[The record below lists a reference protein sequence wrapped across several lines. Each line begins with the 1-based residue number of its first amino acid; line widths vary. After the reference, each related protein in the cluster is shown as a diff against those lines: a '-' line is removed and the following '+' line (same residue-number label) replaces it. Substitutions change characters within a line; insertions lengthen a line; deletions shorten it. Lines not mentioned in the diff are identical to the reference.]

1 MGFRRHSCQRNERGE
16 GDAQV
21 KTGIPAIFA
30 VHPLLRTPQMTQPPH
45 PLQSTETDPV
55 RRRAEWSGPAPNT
68 RRPVRP
74 RQSARPAPLDLQKGD
89 WSIFRSRLSN
99 SHGVAQPRTA
109 CGIDSIQK
117 WTCPLYSRHY
127 WTCPP
132 FFHAPLVSSSRRQDL
147 KKGTGPYSVAD
158 RRIPM
163 VLPNR
168 GQRVE
173 SIQSKNGPVPFCH
186 VPLVSSSRRQDL
198 KKGTGP
204 YSVADRR
211 IPMVLPNR
219 GQRVESIQS
228 KNGPVPFCHVPLVS
242 SSRRQSFSK
251 TSWGSPA
258 GTRLA

>member
-21 KTGIPAIFA
+21 KTGIPAFFA

-45 PLQSTETDPV
+45 PLQATETDPV

-74 RQSARPAPLDLQKGD
+74 RQSARPAPLDLKKGTGPYSVAD
-89 WSIFRSRLSN
+89 CRIPMVLTNRGQRVESIRSKN
-99 SHGVAQPRTA
+99 GPV
-109 CGIDSIQK
+109 
-117 WTCPLYSRHY
+117 
-127 WTCPP
+127 P
-132 FFHAPLVSSSRRQDL
+132 FFHMPLVSSSRRQDL
-147 KKGTGPYSVAD
+147 KKGTGLYSVAD
-158 RRIPM
+158 CRILM

-168 GQRVE
+168 GQCGQ
-173 SIQSKNGPVPFCH
+173 SIRSKNGPVPFCH
-186 VPLVSSSRRQDL
+186 
-198 KKGTGP
+198 G
-204 YSVADRR
+204 
-211 IPMVLPNR
+211 
-219 GQRVESIQS
+219 
-228 KNGPVPFCHVPLVS
+228 PLVS

>member
-74 RQSARPAPLDLQKGD
+74 RQSARHAPLDLQKGD

-117 WTCPLYSRHY
+117 WTCPLFSHAAGVVEPAPVSEKGDWSIFRSRLSNSH
-127 WTCPP
+127 
-132 FFHAPLVSSSRRQDL
+132 
-147 KKGTGPYSVAD
+147 GVAQPRTAWAID
-158 RRIPM
+158 
-163 VLPNR
+163 
-168 GQRVE
+168 
-173 SIQSKNGPVPFCH
+173 SI
-186 VPLVSSSRRQDL
+186 
-198 KKGTGP
+198 
-204 YSVADRR
+204 
-211 IPMVLPNR
+211 
-219 GQRVESIQS
+219 
-228 KNGPVPFCHVPLVS
+228 
-242 SSRRQSFSK
+242 
-251 TSWGSPA
+251 
-258 GTRLA
+258 